1 MFGIQGPEFIFL
13 GVLALVILG
22 PERLPKYAA
31 EAGRLVRQLRS
42 MADTAKSQVVAELGP
57 EFQDIRMS
65 DLDPRTFVSRQL
77 LGDEPAAGARVN
89 GNGSANGSARPA
101 VNGNGATAAAN
112 GSAASGGA
120 VRYGASDRVTPP
132 GFDPSTPPPFDA
144 DAT

>member
-13 GVLALVILG
+13 AVLALVILG

-65 DLDPRTFVSRQL
+65 DLDPRTFVTRQL
-77 LGDEPAAGARVN
+77 LGDDEPAAASRV
-89 GNGSANGSARPA
+89 NGSANGAARPP
-101 VNGNGATAAAN
+101 VGGN
-112 GSAASGGA
+112 GSAPAGGA
-120 VRYGASDRVTPP
+120 VRYGASDRVTPAD
-132 GFDPSTPPPFDA
+132 FDPSTPPPFDA

>member
-13 GVLALVILG
+13 AVLALVILG

-89 GNGSANGSARPA
+89 GNGTANGSARPG
-101 VNGNGATAAAN
+101 VNG
-112 GSAASGGA
+112 ASGSGAGSA
-120 VRYGASDRVTPP
+120 VRYGASDRVSPP

>member
-13 GVLALVILG
+13 AVIALVVLG

-31 EAGRLVRQLRS
+31 EAGRLMRQLRG

-77 LGDEPAAGARVN
+77 LGDEPARPRVN
-89 GNGSANGSARPA
+89 GNGHADGSAGTNGVALSKGANGAGST
-101 VNGNGATAAAN
+101 GAT
-112 GSAASGGA
+112 
-120 VRYGASDRVTPP
+120 RYGASDRVTPP

>member
-13 GVLALVILG
+13 AVLALVILG

-65 DLDPRTFVSRQL
+65 DLDPRTFVTRQL
-77 LGDEPAAGARVN
+77 LGEDEPAARTN
-89 GNGSANGSARPA
+89 GNGTRA
-101 VNGNGATAAAN
+101 NGNGATRPAVDGVSA
-112 GSAASGGA
+112 SAAGGA
-120 VRYGASDRVTPP
+120 VRYGVADRVTPP
-132 GFDPSTPPPFDA
+132 DFDPSTPPPFDA